1 MGHHADLLVQ
11 NDIDGKTLL
20 TLNDEDMED
29 LGINDVRSQP
39 LGHIIDSSRSPTYS
53 RSLRSHRQRTVKSS
67 SGTSLNCSESPKPL
81 GKS

>member
-1 MGHHADLLVQ
+1 MGHHADLLVH

-39 LGHIIDSSRSPTYS
+39 LGRKILLFSLNPN
-53 RSLRSHRQRTVKSS
+53 SLRSHRQRTVKSS